1 MGSKDKL
8 RAYLEANVGKVL
20 KTATLRKVAGVSEYA
35 RRLRELRDQEGMQ
48 IRSHIDRHDL
58 KPGEYVLESLKRI
71 PMMGRGISPQLRNEI
86 LERNGFTCQ
95 LFGGGL
101 PRGAPPRRVTA
112 ASCVSY
118 NPYSMIVASD

>member
-48 IRSHIDRHDL
+48 IRTHIDRHDL
-58 KPGEYVLESLKRI
+58 NPANTCLK
-71 PMMGRGISPQLRNEI
+71 
-86 LERNGFTCQ
+86 
-95 LFGGGL
+95 
-101 PRGAPPRRVTA
+101 V
-112 ASCVSY
+112 
-118 NPYSMIVASD
+118 